1 MAAGRDIRALRSSAK
16 ARKRDL
22 QKRKL
27 DKWFGADDPSGR
39 QGMRLTRGTGGQAA
53 ARQHNARNLVGGN
66 FYQDD
71 KRMARARK
79 CFRNN
84 MLRGMG
90 EKAAFAACG
99 LSTSR
104 SSQISPQ
111 RKMQD
116 IMAGTYKEDYRKGRG
131 STKRDAIIGLDQY
144 DY

>member
-53 ARQHNARNLVGGN
+53 ARQHNARHLVGGN
-66 FYQDD
+66 FEEGD
-71 KRMARARK
+71 KRMVRARK

-99 LSTSR
+99 LSTRRMNTMDDLYNR
-104 SSQISPQ
+104 SGIPG
-111 RKMQD
+111 RGGYGK
-116 IMAGTYKEDYRKGRG
+116 KRG
-131 STKRDAIIGLDQY
+131 STKRDAIVGLDQY